1 MTYLIP
7 ALILATGLVAQDR
20 SHDACTR
27 LVQTDAAQALDYAEA
42 WQMEGGGAAAR
53 HCAAIATLG
62 LGRPASAGA
71 MLARLADEETY
82 DPGVAARL
90 YIQAAEALMAGGRRE
105 EAFIA
110 LKGAYE
116 KAPDTPEVHMSAA
129 AIYATGSEWEGVILT
144 LDALARFANLSAD
157 AYALRGRAKFERDQ
171 YAASARD
178 VSKAL
183 ALDPYLVDAIV
194 LRGDLLNRG
203 HSIPDDPFAAK

>member
-1 MTYLIP
+1 MAYLIP
-7 ALILATGLVAQDR
+7 VLILAAGVTVQDR
-20 SHDACTR
+20 SYETCTD
-27 LVQTDAAQALDYAEA
+27 LVQADPMAALDYAEA
-42 WQMEGGGAAAR
+42 WQTEGGGAPAR
-53 HCAAIATLG
+53 HCVAIATLG

-82 DPGVAARL
+82 DAGVAARL

-105 EAFIA
+105 QAFLA

-144 LDALARFANLSAD
+144 LDALARFADLSAD
-157 AYALRGRAKFERDQ
+157 AYALRGRARFEREQ

-183 ALDPYLVDAIV
+183 SLDPYLVDAIV

-203 HSIPDDPFAAK
+203 HAIPDDPFAVE